1 VVERRKKR
9 FNWHEFRV
17 GIFVI
22 GSFAILIFMIVR
34 VSGGRGFFT
43 PKSYA
48 VTYLPEI
55 SGLKAGAPVWLNGIE
70 IGNVDDI
77 KLEKIPPDTQ
87 ANRDTNEKIQQLIAD
102 AQRYD
107 GLIRDVAG
115 ALERERASLAA
126 AKAADA
132 DNIREGILLQEERL
146 ARLRKNQAAARQDLK
161 TARSNLQSIRLVL
174 QIEDEF
180 VGWIKRDSEVSIGS
194 IGLLGDKYVDISIG
208 RLPEEPRRTA
218 EGHIFIEAVNEAT
231 IRQLMV
237 NANDLMANFG
247 DISDRV
253 KSIVAK
259 LDAGEGTIGQLIN
272 ETSLH
277 RSLVS
282 TIQNLDV
289 TVQRA
294 GGLMDDLRSSEGTF
308 GQLVHNRALYDELT
322 ATAKELNQFINRLNT
337 SQGTLNKLVD
347 DPALYNNLR
356 EVSAKVD
363 RLLLRIEQ
371 GEGTLGR
378 MSTDPTL
385 FEEARDSLRKIR
397 QILEQIDR
405 GEGTMGQLLKD
416 KQLYENL
423 NQALA
428 ELAKL
433 IYDVRQNPKDYL
445 RIQFKVF

>member
-1 VVERRKKR
+1 MERRKKR

-70 IGNVDDI
+70 IGNVEDI
-77 KLEKIPPDTQ
+77 KLEKSPPDTQ
-87 ANRDTNEKIQQLIAD
+87 ANRDTNDKIQQLVAD
-102 AQRYD
+102 IQRYD
-107 GLIRDVAG
+107 DLILDVEQSVARDRAGL
-115 ALERERASLAA
+115 ASAKPADA
-126 AKAADA
+126 AKR
-132 DNIREGILLQEERL
+132 REEILLQEERL
-146 ARLRKNQAAARQDLK
+146 ARLRKNRQATRQDLK
-161 TARSNLQSIRLVL
+161 TTRGNIQSIRLVL

-180 VGWIKRDSEVSIGS
+180 AGWIKRDSEVSIGS

-277 RSLVS
+277 RSLVD

-294 GGLMDDLRSSEGTF
+294 GGLMDELRSSQGTF

-322 ATAKELNQFINRLNT
+322 ATAKELNQFISRLN
-337 SQGTLNKLVD
+337 SSAGTVNKLIN
-347 DPALYNNLR
+347 DPELYDNLR
-356 EVSAKVD
+356 KISARVD
-363 RLLLRIEQ
+363 QLLLRIER
-371 GEGTLGR
+371 GEGTLGK
-378 MSTDPTL
+378 MSTDPAL
-385 FEEARDSLRKIR
+385 FEEARDSLMKVR

-423 NQALA
+423 NSALA